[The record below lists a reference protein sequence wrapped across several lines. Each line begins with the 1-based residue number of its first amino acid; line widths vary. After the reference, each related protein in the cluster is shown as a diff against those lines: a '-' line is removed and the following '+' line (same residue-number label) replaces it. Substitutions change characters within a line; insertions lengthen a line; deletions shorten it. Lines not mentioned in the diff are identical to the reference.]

1 MTLSIAWIRKSGIS
15 RELIV
20 ASDSRLTSA
29 GHVDICQKVFPLSR
43 GDAFLAFCGDTIL
56 AFPFLFQIEAA
67 IEDFQKSADR
77 TQDVPSLLGRIVD
90 LLNDYKEAWQDT
102 DPGDFERAMQTTR
115 FLFGGWSWRFKR
127 FLIYPIQYS
136 PRHERFQPYT
146 HSKQKRRLQLPFGEV
161 CVCIGNYTAEF
172 RQRLS
177 NLVLE
182 RELSSLNYEPLEV
195 LCEMLLDPKFTDR
208 RGTEPFYNKNDRP
221 GAIGGAPQAIKIYE
235 HANSKPIAIRWSG
248 DPKRRVMLFG
258 RPLHHWEQTF
268 NPIYDPDTRDFFYP
282 LGTVRDRDW

>member
-102 DPGDFERAMQTTR
+102 DPGDFERVTC
-115 FLFGGWSWRFKR
+115 
-127 FLIYPIQYS
+127 P
-136 PRHERFQPYT
+136 
-146 HSKQKRRLQLPFGEV
+146 
-161 CVCIGNYTAEF
+161 
-172 RQRLS
+172 
-177 NLVLE
+177 
-182 RELSSLNYEPLEV
+182 
-195 LCEMLLDPKFTDR
+195 
-208 RGTEPFYNKNDRP
+208 
-221 GAIGGAPQAIKIYE
+221 
-235 HANSKPIAIRWSG
+235 
-248 DPKRRVMLFG
+248 
-258 RPLHHWEQTF
+258 
-268 NPIYDPDTRDFFYP
+268 
-282 LGTVRDRDW
+282 